1 MKRSTK
7 QVNEI
12 SRGGYILQDYP
23 NPKAIIIATG
33 SEVELAILAA
43 DELAEDGVYVRVVSL
58 PCTELFDIQDESYR
72 ESVLPSRVT
81 SRVAVEA
88 AHPDF
93 WRKYVG
99 LKGSV
104 VGISNFGESAPGPV
118 VMSSFGFSV
127 KNVVAKVLEIIH

>member
-1 MKRSTK
+1 MEYDRSVYCDCRVWT
-7 QVNEI
+7 
-12 SRGGYILQDYP
+12 
-23 NPKAIIIATG
+23 
-33 SEVELAILAA
+33 SELNCCGVRCN
-43 DELAEDGVYVRVVSL
+43 GVYVRVVSL

-72 ESVLPSRVT
+72 ESVLPSRLT

>member
-7 QVNEI
+7 QVDEI
-12 SRGGYILQDYP
+12 SRGGYILKDCP

-33 SEVELAILAA
+33 SEVELAIHAS
-43 DELAEDGVYVRVVSL
+43 DELAENGIYVRVVSL
-58 PCTELFDIQDESYR
+58 PCAELFDLQEENYR
-72 ESVLPSRVT
+72 ELVLPSHVT
-81 SRVAVEA
+81 LRVAVEA

-104 VGISNFGESAPGPV
+104 VGMDSFGESAPGPV
-118 VMSSFGFSV
+118 VMESFGFSV
-127 KNVVAKVLEIIH
+127 KNVVAKVLEILR